1 LNTLCA
7 SPRREFVPE
16 NDFQRSQPEDADD
29 ELNGFGHLD
38 MEMRQSVNGST
49 RRRRSQ
55 FAEERNPKDD
65 W

>member
-1 LNTLCA
+1 LN
-7 SPRREFVPE
+7 E
-16 NDFQRSQPEDADD
+16 
-29 ELNGFGHLD
+29 FGHLD

-55 FAEERNPKDD
+55 FAGERNPKDD